1 MRHNNYMKKILTKK
15 NLILFVPLIILMVIS
30 FLTMYNSRYISKI
43 YINHLNKQII
53 WYFISI
59 IIILFLPNIKL
70 LFKFSNLIYLFNV
83 LLLLLVLKFG
93 KTVNG
98 ARAWF
103 NLGFI
108 TFQPS
113 EFMKLSYTLYLTT
126 MIKKYKRKNI
136 KSDFIFLLKVLI
148 IFLIPSILIFLEP
161 DTGAI
166 IFLAIISLFMLLASD
181 ISKWWFLFIFIFI
194 FLIVCTFFYLFYFQ
208 QDILINLIGTTF
220 FYRMDRIFNLKDN
233 MQINNALIA
242 IGNGSFFGY
251 GLNKASIYIP
261 EAATDFA
268 FSVAVGSMG
277 FVCALLIIICYFVI
291 DVFFINIIFKTKN
304 KTTKLFTSGFVSVF
318 IFSQIYN
325 IFMNIGYLPIMGI
338 CLPFLSYG
346 GSSLVVFS
354 LYIATTLRLKV
365 SNI

>member
-1 MRHNNYMKKILTKK
+1 MRHNNCMKKILNKK

-43 YINHLNKQII
+43 YVNHLNKQMI

-70 LFKFSNLIYLFNV
+70 LFKFSNIIYLFNV

-93 KTVNG
+93 NTVNG

-108 TFQPS
+108 AFQPS

-126 MIKKYKRKNI
+126 IIKKYKRKNI
-136 KSDFIFLLKVLI
+136 KTDSIFLLKVLI

-166 IFLAIISLFMLLASD
+166 IFLGIITLFMLFSSD
-181 ISKWWFLFIFIFI
+181 ISKWWFLLIFIIVALFI
-194 FLIVCTFFYLFYFQ
+194 SSFFYLFYFK
-208 QDILINLIGTTF
+208 QDTLINLIGTTF
-220 FYRMDRIFNLKDN
+220 FYRMDRIFNLKNN
-233 MQINNALIA
+233 MQLNNALIA
-242 IGNGSFFGY
+242 IGNGNIWGY
-251 GLNKASIYIP
+251 GINKASIYIP

-268 FSVAVGSMG
+268 FSVAVSSMG
-277 FVCALLIIICYFVI
+277 FICSLVIIICYFII
-291 DVFFINIIFKTKN
+291 DTYFINSIFKTKN
-304 KTTKLFTSGFVSVF
+304 KTTKLFTSGFISVF
-318 IFSQIYN
+318 IFSQLYN

-354 LYIATTLRLKV
+354 LYIAIILRLKTN
-365 SNI
+365 NI